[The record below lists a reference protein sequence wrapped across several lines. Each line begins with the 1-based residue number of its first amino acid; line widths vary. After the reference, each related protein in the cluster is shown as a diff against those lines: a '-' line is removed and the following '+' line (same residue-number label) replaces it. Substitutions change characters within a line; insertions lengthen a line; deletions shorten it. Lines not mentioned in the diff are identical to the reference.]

1 MINNPFY
8 PKISQTE
15 TPKSQI
21 SDFEIQ
27 CELGHGSFGTV
38 YKVKRK
44 TDGKIYAL
52 KKVYLNQLKE
62 KEKQNSLN
70 EIRIL
75 ASINNKNIIQYKG
88 SFYDNINNSLCLVM
102 EYAENGDLEKKILT
116 RQKKNFYYQEYEI
129 LNMIIQIIKGLK
141 SLHDYK
147 IMHRDIKSANIF
159 LFNDNIVKIGDLNVS
174 KILKNNLHNTQT
186 GTPYYASPEIW
197 ENKSYDFKSDI
208 WSLGCLIYEI
218 CSLKA
223 PFRGSSMKMVYD
235 KVIKGIYDP
244 IPKIYSRALGGIVYI
259 CLQVNPINRPNCEQL
274 LNIIYQQSN
283 LFNLGGK
290 KIFDFED
297 FDFGK
302 GNFNLGNN
310 SFLLGES
317 YLDNYNISNIN
328 NNNNNNNNDNGNEEI
343 NKLLNTIKMPKKLND
358 INLILPK
365 NRYTSSTSRRNIQ
378 SAMNKIKN
386 KLPKINFEQ
395 KNFMNFIN
403 EKINN
408 INSNDNYHYKNIST
422 IDKEKILNHNYSETN
437 VINQNPVYKNIGDKY
452 NNMNYNSS
460 YKNSENGI
468 TDEIKEDINT
478 SDNVST
484 NGLNN
489 QNSQKNNIIKISDS
503 SEKTEKL
510 LEEIEKQNRDI
521 MNCHYINKKIDKSNS
536 NNNSIINNKNFRN
549 NNQINKI
556 NSNNNILNKNKN
568 NINNNQNRMPQR
580 SQSYN
585 RYNLSYLNQLTEI
598 NNNKDLSL
606 VNVNFNNLS
615 YITNIN
621 SNNNPVKIPSKNNNY
636 EQKSLKKKIFQ
647 QNLNSNNNN
656 NLSNN
661 EKVLI
666 NIDENKFINL
676 YSPKSKNDNT
686 SEKSSTNQQEINNE
700 NKKLNSPIKN
710 ENNKQLKKHFQRNFQ
725 ISEKD
730 KKRAISAFNKRNK
743 IQRNK
748 SYLTDKNNHSYII
761 GINNNLITNDNLI
774 ANDNLSS
781 NNINNNIN
789 LKKNNHHTINTN
801 SPIKKEKT
809 NNINFNIFNRRLNRN
824 SLNIKKNYNNFYN
837 NNNQQTI
844 DSIKLRTRKN
854 NSNINVHLPTIDN
867 NTNKNEII
875 TTTNGIYETINSN
888 NSKKIID
895 NNNIQNELSTLK
907 KNLDSSIE
915 KQLKKPKKINAIPL
929 STKFRNNEPLFYN
942 FKKFQHNK
950 NPIRIH
956 PLIQGLDNSINDLI
970 GNKKSNIDNIIIP
983 HFNDAELLDNNIK
996 KLIKNFKITEK
1007 IEE

>member
-15 TPKSQI
+15 SAKSQI

-102 EYAENGDLEKKILT
+102 EYAEKGDLEKKITTLK
-116 RQKKNFYYQEYEI
+116 KKNLYFQEYEI
-129 LNMIIQIIKGLK
+129 LNMIIQIVNGLK

-218 CSLKA
+218 CCLKA
-223 PFRGSSMKMVYD
+223 PFRGTSMKMVYD

-244 IPKIYSRALGGIVYI
+244 IPKIYSRALGEIIYS

-274 LNIIYQQSN
+274 LNIIYEQNN

-290 KIFDFED
+290 KIFDFD
-297 FDFGK
+297 NFDFGK
-302 GNFNLGNN
+302 GNIKDFGNN
-310 SFLLGES
+310 SFLLGEN
-317 YLDNYNISNIN
+317 YLENYNI
-328 NNNNNNNNDNGNEEI
+328 NNNDNGNGEI

-365 NRYTSSTSRRNIQ
+365 NRYTSSTTRRNIQ

-386 KLPKINFEQ
+386 KLPKINFNEQ
-395 KNFMNFIN
+395 KNLMNLIN
-403 EKINN
+403 EKNNN
-408 INSNDNYHYKNIST
+408 INSNDNYYYKNIST
-422 IDKEKILNHNYSETN
+422 ITKEKILNHNYSETN
-437 VINQNPVYKNIGDKY
+437 VINQTPVYKNIGDKY

-460 YKNSENGI
+460 YKNSENGM

-478 SDNVST
+478 SDNISI

-489 QNSQKNNIIKISDS
+489 QNSQKNNFIKISDS
-503 SEKTEKL
+503 SEKTEKI

-521 MNCHYINKKIDKSNS
+521 MNYQFDSKKFEKSNS
-536 NNNSIINNKNFRN
+536 NNNIINNNNFRN
-549 NNQINKI
+549 NNQKNKI
-556 NSNNNILNKNKN
+556 NNNNNSLLNQN
-568 NINNNQNRMPQR
+568 NNNNQNKIPQR
-580 SQSYN
+580 SQSHS

-606 VNVNFNNLS
+606 INVNFNNLS

-636 EQKSLKKKIFQ
+636 EQISLKKKFFQ
-647 QNLNSNNNN
+647 QNLNTNNN

-676 YSPKSKNDNT
+676 YSPKTKNDNT
-686 SEKSSTNQQEINNE
+686 SEKSSLNQMEINNE
-700 NKKLNSPIKN
+700 NKKLNSQIDN
-710 ENNKQLKKHFQRNFQ
+710 ENNKQIKKHFQRNFQ
-725 ISEKD
+725 MSEKD

-748 SYLTDKNNHSYII
+748 SYLNDKNNHSYII
-761 GINNNLITNDNLI
+761 GNTNNNLIM
-774 ANDNLSS
+774 NDNLSS
-781 NNINNNIN
+781 NNINNSIN
-789 LKKNNHHTINTN
+789 VKKNNLHTINTN
-801 SPIKKEKT
+801 SPIKKEKK
-809 NNINFNIFNRRLNRN
+809 NYINFNTFNRKINRN
-824 SLNIKKNYNNFYN
+824 SLNIKRNYNNNYN
-837 NNNQQTI
+837 NNNQQTN

-867 NTNKNEII
+867 NINKNEII
-875 TTTNGIYETINSN
+875 TTPNGIYETINSN
-888 NSKKIID
+888 NSKKLID
-895 NNNIQNELSTLK
+895 NNNFQNEFSTLK

-915 KQLKKPKKINAIPL
+915 KQLKKPKKINAVPL
-929 STKFRNNEPLFYN
+929 STKFRNNEPLFHN
-942 FKKFQHNK
+942 FKKFQYNK

-983 HFNDAELLDNNIK
+983 HFNDAELLENNIK